1 MGSHTGHSIARS
13 CILRIAAGTDYDA
26 AGASSDLARAPH
38 KQLAAKAI
46 VFEMDNVLHD
56 ATVWRRWLVRV
67 LAHLGVTIDYRTFY
81 RAWDHDYLPQVF
93 SGRRDFEEAFQGFL
107 LESGLTWQVI
117 DELEGASRIWRVAME
132 ADVRPLPQVASTLAR
147 LTAANLPLAI
157 LANSAQTASCL
168 SERLMRMKLHSHFSA
183 VISSL
188 DLEAAKPSSACYHA
202 ALAAIGCSASEAVYV
217 GYDKDALAG
226 AAAVGMQTVG
236 FNHQEDAQ
244 ADELLSRFD
253 ELLDVVDCGAR
264 QNWRKAS

>member
-1 MGSHTGHSIARS
+1 MGSHPGLSARS
-13 CILRIAAGTDYDA
+13 CILRIAAGTDQDA
-26 AGASSDLARAPH
+26 RREQADTRPAPQ
-38 KQLAAKAI
+38 KRLAAKAI

-81 RAWDHDYLPQVF
+81 HSWDRDYLPLVF

-147 LTAANLPLAI
+147 LTAVNLPLAV
-157 LANSAQTASCL
+157 LANSAQPAACL
-168 SERLMRMKLHSHFSA
+168 SDKLARMKLQSHFSA

-188 DLEAAKPSSACYHA
+188 DLEAAKPSSDCYHA
-202 ALAAIGCSASEAVYV
+202 ALAATGCCASEAVYV

-226 AAAVGMQTVG
+226 ASAVGMQTVG

-244 ADELLSRFD
+244 ADALLSRFD
-253 ELLDVVDCGAR
+253 ELLELVDCGAR
-264 QNWRKAS
+264 PNWRKAS